1 MGVTNRQA
9 RAEAT
14 RHQLLE
20 AARIVFTER
29 GYGATTVASITD
41 GADIAH
47 GTFYLYFRNKEDV
60 FVHVISDVLEEVYQ
74 RSLSAIEE
82 AGPEQDLLVLRQRIA
97 GFLEVVVRYG
107 TLWRAL
113 LEGAMASPVV
123 EEHWLAQ
130 RRRFQQA
137 IAGRWRL
144 RLDGSALDPGLDID
158 VAANAL
164 GSMIE
169 WYAVTGAA
177 FGEPQQLSVDEHVVD
192 TLTQLWWS
200 ALGRRS

>member
-1 MGVTNRQA
+1 MGETNRQD

-20 AARIVFTER
+20 AARIVFAER

-41 GADIAH
+41 GADTAH

-60 FVHVISDVLEEVYQ
+60 FVHVISDVLDEVYQ
-74 RSLSAIEE
+74 RSLTVIDEP
-82 AGPEQDLLVLRQRIA
+82 GQEQDKLVLRQRIA
-97 GFLEVVVRYG
+97 GFLEVVVRHG

-123 EEHWLAQ
+123 EEHWMTQ
-130 RRRFQQA
+130 RRRFQKA

-144 RLDGSALDPGLDID
+144 RLDGSALDADLDID

-169 WYAVTGAA
+169 WYAITGAA
-177 FGEPQQLSVDEHVVD
+177 FSEPQPLSVDEHVVD
-192 TLTQLWWS
+192 TLTRLWWS
-200 ALGRRS
+200 ALGRRT